1 MVAAGV
7 PSPLKMSLRNNPSRR
22 RVKLLHTT
30 VRLETLQTGENYAS
44 PASSVSFFHPPLLL
58 HKALRQIE
66 AGWRNSGEDRRPELL
81 TGLGADL
88 NHLQGDEVH
97 LKPENMKQQKEGEQA
112 NQSMDPRK
120 GTEKDAHLEGSLQGT
135 QLWGG
140 KKGQKRKTHPLKL
153 VSER

>member
-1 MVAAGV
+1 M
-7 PSPLKMSLRNNPSRR
+7 
-22 RVKLLHTT
+22 
-30 VRLETLQTGENYAS
+30 
-44 PASSVSFFHPPLLL
+44 PAQPAVSFPHPPLLL
-58 HKALRQIE
+58 HKALRQIK
-66 AGWRNSGEDRRPELL
+66 AGWRNPGEDRRPELL

-97 LKPENMKQQKEGEQA
+97 LKPENMKQQKGEQV

-120 GTEKDAHLEGSLQGT
+120 VTEKDAHLEGSLQDT